1 MAKRAMIYCPT
12 CRKVGLPQEE
22 LYLDMP
28 ENNVFRCH
36 NGHAH
41 GDYMKLMEMNPELIK
56 LVAMEKPQP
65 NDVKAEFFID
75 KEVLSRFRS
84 MYPNQQNAT
93 VNSVLSLFIYGDPVL
108 VDGVQAKKLRELGVR
123 NGAEM
128 VAALEVTKS
137 LESEIEGLKSQITM
151 LTNILAQTGKAV
163 EV

>member
-1 MAKRAMIYCPT
+1 MAKRAMMYCPT
-12 CRKVGLPQEE
+12 CRRVGLPQEE
-22 LYLDMP
+22 LFLDMP

-41 GDYMKLMEMNPELIK
+41 GDYMELMEMSPELIK
-56 LVAMEKPQP
+56 LVVMEKPQP
-65 NDVKAEFFID
+65 NDIKAEFFID
-75 KEVLSRFRS
+75 KEVLTKFRS
-84 MYPNQQNAT
+84 MYPNQQSST
-93 VNSVLSLFIYGDPVL
+93 VSSVLSLFIYGEPVL
-108 VDGVQAKKLRELGVR
+108 VDGIQAKKLREMGVR

-163 EV
+163 EA